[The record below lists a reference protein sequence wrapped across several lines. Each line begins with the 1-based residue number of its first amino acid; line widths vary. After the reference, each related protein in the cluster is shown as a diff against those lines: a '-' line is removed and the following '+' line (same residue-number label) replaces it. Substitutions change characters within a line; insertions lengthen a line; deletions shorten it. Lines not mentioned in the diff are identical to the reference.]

1 MLNTEKLFTVAGTA
15 TNPDGTTKVRFAN
28 DLVARIKILNKAG
41 CTNLELV
48 ELPQPMTKLEAIT
61 YLQGLGTI
69 TGDAAFVLEG
79 KAAEKSKVA
88 KKSEVKVLA
97 TKPSIASIRA
107 RKHVGVNVA
116 AASLLASLLT
126 SQISNKGE
134 DQVEA

>member
-1 MLNTEKLFTVAGTA
+1 
-15 TNPDGTTKVRFAN
+15 
-28 DLVARIKILNKAG
+28 
-41 CTNLELV
+41 
-48 ELPQPMTKLEAIT
+48 MTKLEAIT

-69 TGDAAFVLEG
+69 TGDAAFVLDG